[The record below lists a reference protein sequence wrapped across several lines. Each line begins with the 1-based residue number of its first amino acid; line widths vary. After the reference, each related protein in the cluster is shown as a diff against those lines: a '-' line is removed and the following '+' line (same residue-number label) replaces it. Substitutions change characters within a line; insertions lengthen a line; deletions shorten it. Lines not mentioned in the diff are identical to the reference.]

1 MIITETSLS
10 LGYILYSWWRQKL
23 TNKLNWCTNIR
34 ACLRLTILW
43 WFSVICV
50 YLRIFLCCRSKHN
63 TFTYVRLS
71 MRTCLC
77 CRSKHIHVREV
88 IHPKIWVSHVP
99 SSRQII
105 GEAGGCSVEG
115 GGDTLSLELS
125 VSSSAVS
132 PPQGCG
138 GCGWFHVNCNIS
150 LQFQQPYLYSI
161 RKTENI
167 YCAPAFP
174 HLENRHNYFYQT
186 SSWMWRQIKMGK
198 V

>member
-1 MIITETSLS
+1 MSFLLATCDLSMTKPVFLQDDIIYLVESIYVAERKSGEDRSLRTK
-10 LGYILYSWWRQKL
+10 Y
-23 TNKLNWCTNIR
+23 
-34 ACLRLTILW
+34 
-43 WFSVICV
+43 SVIC
-50 YLRIFLCCRSKHN
+50 IF
-63 TFTYVRLS
+63 
-71 MRTCLC
+71 LC

-115 GGDTLSLELS
+115 GGTLQSLELS

-186 SSWMWRQIKMGK
+186 SSWMWRQIKMWK